1 VNVSCAISIQKV
13 YGPFFF
19 VEDTVNANRYLDMV
33 QQWLMPQLQED
44 SDSFRFSAGWG
55 TTPLWPGSS

>member
-1 VNVSCAISIQKV
+1 VNVFCAISIQKV

-19 VEDTVNANRYLDMV
+19 VEDKVNANRYLDMV

-44 SDSFRFSAGWG
+44 SDSPTETRQQ
-55 TTPLWPGSS
+55 L